1 MRKTI
6 TSAALAGALA
16 ANGCAVAPRTAH
28 YETGVTPSLVEA
40 LVFVTKAG
48 TNRNRP
54 IRATLTRTADGAA
67 VLRLLATE
75 NTAWFASEKNRFA
88 SDFPESI
95 TEEFELVPGT
105 VIGPIPVASDRRRAN
120 LLFCEAQGTSAPI
133 PIEEDGVV
141 RIALDEEGCTIEST
155 TPPQS
160 ESWLQRLNPL
170 QWDIWPGS
178 AE

>member
-1 MRKTI
+1 MKKTI

-16 ANGCAVAPRTAH
+16 ANGCVAHTETRQQ
-28 YETGVTPSLVEA
+28 YETGVKPSLVEG
-40 LVFVTKAG
+40 LVFITKAG

-54 IRATLTRTADGAA
+54 IRATLTKTADGAA

-120 LLFCEAQGTSAPI
+120 LLFCEAQGASAPI

-141 RIALDEEGCTIEST
+141 KNQRST
-155 TPPQS
+155 RRDAQS
-160 ESWLQRLNPL
+160 KAPHPRRAKA
-170 QWDIWPGS
+170 GS
-178 AE
+178 NG

>member
-1 MRKTI
+1 MRKTF
-6 TSAALAGALA
+6 TAAALAGALA
-16 ANGCAVAPRTAH
+16 ANGCAVAPRTGQ
-28 YETGVTPSLVEA
+28 YETGVTPSRVEA

-48 TNRNRP
+48 TNGNRP

-75 NTAWFASEKNRFA
+75 NTAWFASEKSRFA

-105 VIGPIPVASDRRRAN
+105 VIGPIPVASDRRKAN
-120 LLFCEAQGTSAPI
+120 VLFCETQGPSAPI
-133 PIEEDGVV
+133 PVEEDGVV
-141 RIALDEEGCTIEST
+141 RIALDEEGCTIKST

-160 ESWLQRLNPL
+160 ESWLQWLNPL
-170 QWDIWPGS
+170 QWDIWPDN
-178 AE
+178 AQ